1 MEFLG
6 FELSSRSLTPTI
18 ILPVALLLMSVALM
32 AAPPQYRRWQS
43 ALLRL
48 GSRKKFESSEIVA
61 LRVYPIKSCRGISIK
76 KATLQMHGLDLDRQ
90 WMFVKA
96 ETHEFITIR
105 QIPQMT
111 LINTAISDDGQHL
124 LLSIAG
130 DQDKGNLIRIP
141 AYPSQEWLRD
151 NTTLAP
157 VKIWD
162 TDTDGYLYGPE
173 VNDIFSRFLE
183 QDVKLVYKGPTP
195 RILQGNGAPTVLG
208 RTQSTYF
215 PDVLPVLIASESSL
229 AELNSRLAQK
239 GEPPITIE
247 RFRPNIIVK
256 GNVPWSEDSWH
267 VVRLS
272 TPENQARQPLD
283 VDIVARCARCQVPNV
298 EPSTAQKHKTEPWK
312 TLMSYRRID
321 KGITFKPCFGM
332 LSVPRTEGDIE
343 VGMRLEVMAETNQHR
358 YHKGF

>member
-1 MEFLG
+1 MEILG
-6 FELSSRSLTPTI
+6 FELSSYSFTPMV
-18 ILPVALLLMSVALM
+18 ILLVMLLLVSVALI
-32 AAPPQYRRWQS
+32 AAPPPYRKWQS
-43 ALLRL
+43 SLLQL
-48 GSRKKFESSEIVA
+48 GRRKKFESSEIVA

-76 KATLQMHGLDLDRQ
+76 KTTLQMHGLDLDRQ

-111 LINTAISDDGQHL
+111 LVNTGLSEDGKHL
-124 LLSIAG
+124 LLSITG
-130 DQDKGNLIRIP
+130 DKDNNLIRIP
-141 AYPSQEWLRD
+141 AYPSEKWLKE

-157 VKIWD
+157 VKVWNVN
-162 TDTDGYLYGPE
+162 TDGYAYGPE
-173 VNDIFSRFLE
+173 VNAVFSQFLE

-195 RILQGNGAPTVLG
+195 RILQGNGAPALLG

-215 PDVLPVLIASESSL
+215 PDVLPVLIASEASL

-239 GEPPITIE
+239 GENPITIE

-256 GNVPWSEDSWH
+256 GSVPWSEDSWH

-272 TPENQARQPLD
+272 TPENQTRKPLD
-283 VDIVARCARCQVPNV
+283 VDIVAHCARCRVPNV
-298 EPSTAQKHKTEPWK
+298 EPSTAQQHKTEPWN

-321 KGITFKPCFGM
+321 EGIKFKPCFGM
-332 LSVPRTEGDIE
+332 LSVPRSEGEIE
-343 VGMRLEVMAETNQHR
+343 VGMILEVTAETNKHR
-358 YHKGF
+358 YA